1 MKTPA
6 TNVVGVFVLFQF
18 LFVPLLSF
26 SPQKPNCM
34 TTKKVLAVA
43 FIAALSGVAVYT
55 YVQKQKKAKRK
66 NLPMNFI

>member
-1 MKTPA
+1 
-6 TNVVGVFVLFQF
+6 
-18 LFVPLLSF
+18 
-26 SPQKPNCM
+26 M